1 MGNHPDPHRRDNGND
16 PYFQAFKMMEIED
29 MMQLSTH
36 RKPLFTNKNGFTLI
50 ELAMVMIIVGLLLTI
65 GMSLVGPLTKRAKNI
80 EARETVSAA
89 KAALLGYSVKN
100 GFLPLSTS
108 ADPLGL
114 AGARRLDAWGRNLL
128 YNVTSGVTTSL
139 DGPGNN
145 ACGRTATNRTVFECT
160 DAACTAASANTKSNI
175 AFIVYSDG
183 EDADGAGTT
192 TMPTAGPAC
201 PVTVPATTCYWIREQ
216 GSSDASY
223 TLQYDDIV
231 QYVTLDEIRTGMG
244 CSQPLVITSPAT
256 LPQGEEDSFYSYSLQ
271 AIGGRPPYAWSIA
284 TQPGSGLTMNASG
297 LISGTINVNNVVPNT
312 GELTACTGTI
322 NVTNATLSDSGGSPP
337 VTFTGTI
344 PVRPKPLAISNTEMP
359 TAKVG
364 TPYTVTLNGSAGN
377 STTYTWT
384 LTAGTLP
391 TGLNL
396 VLGQITGTPSAAG
409 ASSFTIQLADPCLTT
424 ISKSFTITV
433 NP

>member
-1 MGNHPDPHRRDNGND
+1 
-16 PYFQAFKMMEIED
+16 MMEIED
-29 MMQLSTH
+29 MMRLSTH
-36 RKPLFTNKNGFTLI
+36 RKSLFTNKNGFTLI

-65 GMSLVGPLTKRAKNI
+65 GMSLVGPLTKKAKLI
-80 EARETVSAA
+80 EAREAVKAA
-89 KAALLGYSVKN
+89 KEAVLGFTVRNNGLLPPL
-100 GFLPLSTS
+100 LPNPPG
-108 ADPLGL
+108 PLG
-114 AGARRLDAWGRNLL
+114 ASGAATIDAWGKNLF
-128 YNVTSGVTTSL
+128 YISETETTQGTGVDVCGLTT
-139 DGPGNN
+139 
-145 ACGRTATNRTVFECT
+145 
-160 DAACTAASANTKSNI
+160 
-175 AFIVYSDG
+175 
-183 EDADGAGTT
+183 
-192 TMPTAGPAC
+192 
-201 PVTVPATTCYWIREQ
+201 PVTPITVRMCPNVACAAPTSTVSNVALVIISGADNFNIQTNISGANNVDIYPVDTPNI
-216 GSSDASY
+216 DNY
-223 TLQYDDIV
+223 TVAPDPNRLENYDDV
-231 QYVTLDEIRTGMG
+231 VVYVSLDEIRTARG
-244 CSQPLVITSPAT
+244 CAQPLVITSPTT

-271 AIGGRPPYAWSIA
+271 AIGGRPPYTWSIA

-312 GELTACTGTI
+312 GELTACNGTI

-337 VTFTGTI
+337 VTFTGII

-409 ASSFTIQLADPCLTT
+409 APSFTIQLADPCLTT